1 MVLLRS
7 AVRWRLGGSVWQE
20 QCLWSQ
26 IAWDRASG
34 SVSHC
39 GGHVIILP
47 PQRVAAKSRK
57 LSLDHT

>member
-1 MVLLRS
+1 
-7 AVRWRLGGSVWQE
+7 VWQE